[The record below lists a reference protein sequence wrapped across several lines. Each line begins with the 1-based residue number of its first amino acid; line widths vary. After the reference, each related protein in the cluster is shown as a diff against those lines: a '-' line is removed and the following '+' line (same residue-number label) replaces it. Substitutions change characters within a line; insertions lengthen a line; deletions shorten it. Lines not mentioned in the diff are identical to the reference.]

1 MNVLRLNHEN
11 KDRFNSM
18 LNKRCIV
25 LFFHPQCM
33 HCIELKPTWEK
44 LKQQNVNS
52 PLNILEVNAE
62 MLHDLNHPVKNSVR
76 GFPQIVSLENGQVKK
91 EFTQPRTLEN
101 LNTFVNNS
109 SKSLSNQIEELSKNM
124 LFKNSGFNNS
134 KPKSNSR
141 KSKPKSKAKSK
152 PKSKSKS
159 KSKSKAKSKSKS
171 KAKSNSRKSTS
182 KSKKLI

>member
-134 KPKSNSR
+134 KPKSNS

-159 KSKSKAKSKSKS
+159 KAKSKSKSKSKS
-171 KAKSNSRKSTS
+171 KAKSNSRKSTT

>member
-141 KSKPKSKAKSK
+141 KSKPKSKAKAKSK
-152 PKSKSKS
+152 P
-159 KSKSKAKSKSKS
+159 KSKAKSKSKS
-171 KAKSNSRKSTS
+171 KAKS

>member
-33 HCIELKPTWEK
+33 HCIELKPTLGK
-44 LKQQNVNS
+44 NLKQQNVNS

-76 GFPQIVSLENGQVKK
+76 GFPQIVSLEMDKLK
-91 EFTQPRTLEN
+91 RIHSTAYFRKLEHIC
-101 LNTFVNNS
+101 
-109 SKSLSNQIEELSKNM
+109 K
-124 LFKNSGFNNS
+124 
-134 KPKSNSR
+134 
-141 KSKPKSKAKSK
+141 
-152 PKSKSKS
+152 
-159 KSKSKAKSKSKS
+159 
-171 KAKSNSRKSTS
+171 
-182 KSKKLI
+182 

>member
-1 MNVLRLNHEN
+1 MY
-11 KDRFNSM
+11 
-18 LNKRCIV
+18 C

-91 EFTQPRTLEN
+91 NSLNRVLLEN

-124 LFKNSGFNNS
+124 LFKIQDLIILNLNPIPENPNLNL
-134 KPKSNSR
+134 KLNPNLNLNPNPKLNL
-141 KSKPKSKAKSK
+141 KLNLNPNLKLNPNPKIDLK
-152 PKSKSKS
+152 
-159 KSKSKAKSKSKS
+159 
-171 KAKSNSRKSTS
+171 
-182 KSKKLI
+182 